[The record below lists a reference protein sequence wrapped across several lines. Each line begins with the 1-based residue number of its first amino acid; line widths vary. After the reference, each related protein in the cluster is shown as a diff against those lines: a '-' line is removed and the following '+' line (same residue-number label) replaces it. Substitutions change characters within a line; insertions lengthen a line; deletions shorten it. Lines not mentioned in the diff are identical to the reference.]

1 MEVKEMKVLSL
12 QDVEYHYANSE
23 KIVLKKVNADFE
35 KGKLYAIMGRS
46 GAGKSTMLS
55 VLAGLDVT
63 SSGKVLYKDTDIRNI
78 DRDKYRAKDIG
89 VIFQTYNLLQNA
101 SAAQNITLSMSISD
115 MKIKNKKEKA
125 YEILKQVGIDKES
138 ANRKILKLSGG
149 EQQRVGIARAIS
161 HNPDIVIA
169 DEPTGNLDNDTEQ
182 KVMQILIDLAHNSE
196 KCVII
201 VTHSKEVAAYADIV
215 YNLQNGKL
223 HKNIL

>member
-1 MEVKEMKVLSL
+1 MKVLSL

-89 VIFQTYNLLQNA
+89 VIFQAYNLLQNA

-169 DEPTGNLDNDTEQ
+169 DEPTGNLDYDTEQ

-223 HKNIL
+223 I

>member
-1 MEVKEMKVLSL
+1 MKVLSL

-35 KGKLYAIMGRS
+35 KGKLYAIIGRS

-89 VIFQTYNLLQNA
+89 VIFQAYNLLQNA
-101 SAAQNITLSMSISD
+101 SAVENITLSMSISD
-115 MKIKNKKEKA
+115 MKIRNKKEKA

-169 DEPTGNLDNDTEQ
+169 DEPTGNLDYDTEQ

-223 HKNIL
+223 T

>member
-1 MEVKEMKVLSL
+1 MKVLSL

-89 VIFQTYNLLQNA
+89 VIFQAYNLLQNA
-101 SAAQNITLSMSISD
+101 SAAQNITLSMSISN
-115 MKIKNKKEKA
+115 MKIRNKKEKA

>member
-1 MEVKEMKVLSL
+1 MKVLSL

-23 KIVLKKVNADFE
+23 RIVLKKVNADFE

-55 VLAGLDVT
+55 VLAGLDVV
-63 SSGKVLYKDTDIRNI
+63 SSGKILYKDIDIKNI

-89 VIFQTYNLLQNA
+89 VIFQAYNLLQNA
-101 SAAQNITLSMSISD
+101 SAVENITLSMSISD
-115 MKIKNKKEKA
+115 IKMNNKKAKA
-125 YEILKQVGIDKES
+125 YEILSKVGIDKES

-169 DEPTGNLDNDTEQ
+169 DEPTGNLDYETEQ
-182 KVMQILIDLAHNSE
+182 KVMQILIDLAHNSK
-196 KCVII
+196 KCVIV
-201 VTHSKEVAAYADIV
+201 VTHSKEVASYADVV

-223 HKNIL
+223 S